1 MAVAMEKDSLL
12 DQLLYSTDQ
21 SGKIPIDDGIARLYK
36 EIQEVWNGELLPANQ
51 YGLKEAWEIIS
62 SAEKMDVAFAVRTNL
77 TFNGFHDDD
86 SPIHGK
92 AVTFRARDCLHVK
105 AKYNEDWWIGRVV
118 KVDAPIG
125 FIPAPAKLKKLAE
138 EATSQM
144 GIIKKGGGKDD
155 KKLKPP
161 DQQLE
166 NTENMGSIES
176 LATIPQ
182 TRVSEIET
190 RAQGP
195 YEGVPVI
202 RPIILCGPSMR
213 GFEITDLMHKAL
225 IHALKR
231 QFEDRLEVY
240 PVEDRDLKELHSSIT
255 SNKYNVN
262 PDGLDKIT
270 DNIYREAKRFK
281 LMFVDLK
288 INSPVPLKNSAMGPI
303 LVHIKISNSK
313 VLTNL
318 IKQRGADQKR
328 GLTAQLYAA
337 TKLCDLDRRQFD
349 VVLNEHD
356 FDDAAEHLINYL
368 EKYWR
373 ASRPLQASKRHND
386 SFLRNTPA
394 IMSRLGLK
402 SPKAHYNSAR
412 RQDNR
417 IKV

>member
-1 MAVAMEKDSLL
+1 M
-12 DQLLYSTDQ
+12 
-21 SGKIPIDDGIARLYK
+21 
-36 EIQEVWNGELLPANQ
+36 WNGELLPANQ

-144 GIIKKGGGKDD
+144 GLIKKGGGKDD

-240 PVEDRDLKELHSSIT
+240 PVEDRDLKQLHSSIT

-313 VLTNL
+313 VE
-318 IKQRGADQKR
+318 I
-328 GLTAQLYAA
+328 
-337 TKLCDLDRRQFD
+337 
-349 VVLNEHD
+349 
-356 FDDAAEHLINYL
+356 
-368 EKYWR
+368 
-373 ASRPLQASKRHND
+373 
-386 SFLRNTPA
+386 SFSL
-394 IMSRLGLK
+394 
-402 SPKAHYNSAR
+402 
-412 RQDNR
+412 
-417 IKV
+417 

>member
-1 MAVAMEKDSLL
+1 MP
-12 DQLLYSTDQ
+12 T
-21 SGKIPIDDGIARLYK
+21 
-36 EIQEVWNGELLPANQ
+36 NQ

-138 EATSQM
+138 EASAQL
-144 GIIKKGGGKDD
+144 GPIKKGGMKDE
-155 KKLKPP
+155 KKLQVPEKQVEKME
-161 DQQLE
+161 D
-166 NTENMGSIES
+166 MGSIES
-176 LATIPQ
+176 LCTIAP

-195 YEGVPVI
+195 YESVPVI

-225 IHALKR
+225 VHALKR
-231 QFEDRLEVY
+231 QFEDRLESY
-240 PVEDRDLKELHSSIT
+240 PVQDRFLKLLHSSIA
-255 SNKYNVN
+255 SNKYSIN
-262 PDGLDKIT
+262 PEGLDEIT
-270 DNIYREAKRFK
+270 NNIYEEAKKFK

-313 VLTNL
+313 VSL
-318 IKQRGADQKR
+318 
-328 GLTAQLYAA
+328 QLYQFIV
-337 TKLCDLDRRQFD
+337 RRIIF
-349 VVLNEHD
+349 
-356 FDDAAEHLINYL
+356 
-368 EKYWR
+368 
-373 ASRPLQASKRHND
+373 
-386 SFLRNTPA
+386 
-394 IMSRLGLK
+394 
-402 SPKAHYNSAR
+402 
-412 RQDNR
+412 
-417 IKV
+417 